1 MYSTLPS
8 QCRICSTLRGNST
21 KEVLLQFWDY
31 WETHYLGLICPGTTF
46 FAGSLPGWW
55 DFTAELKQHNFNTKV
70 GLHALALVWKG
81 GQLWKCLS
89 GESIPP
95 NCFLCVWTYCKIVHN
110 GWKKIGA
117 LSSNPKMFFFLRTSP
132 AWSSPWRRCRC
143 LPSGLRRW
151 RKILQLLNMLF
162 PPRWDEYEQFSCE
175 YEEMDEMDVFWWW
188 HERDLAEFNM
198 LIIMIMVHWVKIKQ
212 KLEWWKMVEWQ

>member
-8 QCRICSTLRGNST
+8 QCRICSTLRGNLT
-21 KEVLLQFWDY
+21 KEVLLQSWDY
-31 WETHYLGLICPGTTF
+31 WETHYLGLNCPGTTF

-117 LSSNPKMFFFLRTSP
+117 LSSNPKMFSQDEPGLIFPLEKVPLLAKWIEAMEKDPAVAQYALPTQVGWIRTILLRV
-132 AWSSPWRRCRC
+132 WRNGRNGC
-143 LPSGLRRW
+143 LLMMTW
-151 RKILQLLNMLF
+151 KTWL
-162 PPRWDEYEQFSCE
+162 
-175 YEEMDEMDVFWWW
+175 
-188 HERDLAEFNM
+188 NM
-198 LIIMIMVHWVKIKQ
+198 LIIMIMVHWAEIKRE
-212 KLEWWKMVEWQ
+212 LEWWKMI

>member
-31 WETHYLGLICPGTTF
+31 WKHTIWVWFAQEPLSLRDLCQDGEILQPNWNNTISTRRLDYMLWPWFERVASYGSVYQVNQFLRTAFYVSWQIIRLFTMDDKIC
-46 FAGSLPGWW
+46 
-55 DFTAELKQHNFNTKV
+55 
-70 GLHALALVWKG
+70 
-81 GQLWKCLS
+81 
-89 GESIPP
+89 
-95 NCFLCVWTYCKIVHN
+95 CVIIKPTNI
-110 GWKKIGA
+110 
-117 LSSNPKMFFFLRTSP
+117 FFLRTSP

-162 PPRWDEYEQFSCE
+162 RLRWDEYEQFSCE
-175 YEEMDEMDVFWWW
+175 YEKKDEMDVFWWW

-198 LIIMIMVHWVKIKQ
+198 LIIMIMVHWAKIKQ
-212 KLEWWKMVEWQ
+212 

>member
-55 DFTAELKQHNFNTKV
+55 DFTVELKQHNFNTKV

-89 GESIPP
+89 GESIPS
-95 NCFLCVWTYCKIVHN
+95 NCFLCVLTNYKIVHN
-110 GWKKIGA
+110 GWQNLLCHHQTHEYFFSQDEPGLIFPLEKVPLLAKWIEAMEKDPAVAQYA
-117 LSSNPKMFFFLRTSP
+117 LPTQVGWIRT
-132 AWSSPWRRCRC
+132 
-143 LPSGLRRW
+143 
-151 RKILQLLNMLF
+151 I
-162 PPRWDEYEQFSCE
+162 
-175 YEEMDEMDVFWWW
+175 
-188 HERDLAEFNM
+188 
-198 LIIMIMVHWVKIKQ
+198 
-212 KLEWWKMVEWQ
+212 

>member
-8 QCRICSTLRGNST
+8 QCRICSTLRGNLT

-31 WETHYLGLICPGTTF
+31 WETHYLGLNCPGTTF

-95 NCFLCVWTYCKIVHN
+95 NCFLCVLTYCKIVHN
-110 GWKKIGA
+110 GWKKIGV
-117 LSSNPKMFFFLRTSP
+117 LSSNPKMFSQDEPGLIFPLEKVPLLAKWIEAMEKDPAVAQYALPTQVGWIRT
-132 AWSSPWRRCRC
+132 
-143 LPSGLRRW
+143 
-151 RKILQLLNMLF
+151 I
-162 PPRWDEYEQFSCE
+162 
-175 YEEMDEMDVFWWW
+175 
-188 HERDLAEFNM
+188 
-198 LIIMIMVHWVKIKQ
+198 
-212 KLEWWKMVEWQ
+212 

>member
-8 QCRICSTLRGNST
+8 QCSICSTLRGNLT
-21 KEVLLQFWDY
+21 KEVLLQIRDH

-89 GESIPP
+89 GESIPS
-95 NCFLCVWTYCKIVHN
+95 NCFLCVLTNCEIVHI
-110 GWKKIGA
+110 GWQNLLCYHQTQKYFFFFSGRARFDLPPGEGAGACQVDWGDGERSCSCSICSSDPGGMNTNNLVVSMKKWT
-117 LSSNPKMFFFLRTSP
+117 KWMFFDDDM
-132 AWSSPWRRCRC
+132 
-143 LPSGLRRW
+143 
-151 RKILQLLNMLF
+151 KEI
-162 PPRWDEYEQFSCE
+162 
-175 YEEMDEMDVFWWW
+175 
-188 HERDLAEFNM
+188 
-198 LIIMIMVHWVKIKQ
+198 
-212 KLEWWKMVEWQ
+212 

>member
-8 QCRICSTLRGNST
+8 QCRICSTLRGNLT

-95 NCFLCVWTYCKIVHN
+95 NCFLCVLTYCKIVHN

-117 LSSNPKMFFFLRTSP
+117 LSSNPKMFSQDEPGLIFPLEKVPLLAKWIEAMEKDPAVAQYALPTQVGWTRT
-132 AWSSPWRRCRC
+132 
-143 LPSGLRRW
+143 
-151 RKILQLLNMLF
+151 I
-162 PPRWDEYEQFSCE
+162 
-175 YEEMDEMDVFWWW
+175 
-188 HERDLAEFNM
+188 
-198 LIIMIMVHWVKIKQ
+198 
-212 KLEWWKMVEWQ
+212 